1 MEFYPDPGEGID
13 GCPDVERAAAQPVE
27 LCYDKHVSFFEPI
40 EKAAKLGPL
49 PGGDASRDRFRD
61 DPIRPDGE
69 TGGPDLS
76 DLILG
81 GLLDRRDAG
90 I

>member
-13 GCPDVERAAAQPVE
+13 RRADIDSISAEAIK